1 MTCYVAEGGILLYVG
16 GFVEVGGYVAEVYA
30 VACCE
35 VDETVA
41 LVCLGDEILGEEGFV
56 LSGVLATALL

>member
-41 LVCLGDEILGEEGFV
+41 LVCLGDEILGE
-56 LSGVLATALL
+56 